1 MVLQLGLALVCCA
14 IVSMEMCL
22 KAFVSSVMEKIVID
36 FLCYGKIN
44 NYENKKNTSNKRK
57 SIL

>member
-1 MVLQLGLALVCCA
+1 
-14 IVSMEMCL
+14 MEMCF

-44 NYENKKNTSNKRK
+44 NYEDKKNTSNKRK